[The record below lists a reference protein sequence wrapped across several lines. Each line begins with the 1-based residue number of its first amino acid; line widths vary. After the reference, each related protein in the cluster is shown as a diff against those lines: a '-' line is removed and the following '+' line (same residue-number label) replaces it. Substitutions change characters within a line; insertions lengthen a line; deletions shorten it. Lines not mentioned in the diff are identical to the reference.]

1 MSKAKNEKNIVV
13 DSTVSAEGDVN
24 IGDRTTINQIF
35 KMEATQGD
43 LDFFTKFYMA
53 LIAIFAIV
61 SLILLFPQPKNSVSE
76 YIGSFA
82 AGGFFALGSLV
93 LVFFLRSKKQIS
105 MPKIKSD
112 EINSDEIQ
120 NIN

>member
-1 MSKAKNEKNIVV
+1 MSSIENKKNSIEGSSISAKGN
-13 DSTVSAEGDVN
+13 VS
-24 IGDRTTINQIF
+24 IGDRTTVNQIF

-43 LDFFTKFYMA
+43 LDFFTKFYMV
-53 LIAIFAIV
+53 LIAIFAIA

-82 AGGFFALGSLV
+82 AGGFFALGSLI

-105 MPKIKSD
+105 IPKIKSD
-112 EINSDEIQ
+112 EIQNS
-120 NIN
+120 N